1 MRHYTMREVVI
12 LVLAVAICI
21 MVIATFMSCQVPL
34 R

>member
-1 MRHYTMREVVI
+1 MRHYTMLEVVI

-21 MVIATFMSCQVPL
+21 SMVAIGCQMPL